1 MKKNKTYFT
10 TGEFAKL
17 FGIKKQTLFHYDQ
30 CGIFKPDVIG
40 ENGYR
45 YYSYSQPETFAI
57 IAMLRELGVSIHE
70 IKEHMDHRSPEAL
83 IQLLESKKATIDE
96 RIAALTWAKGYIDKK
111 IQETEEG
118 LRAPVGK
125 IIIEKAPDEYF
136 ITTEYRGADD
146 ERAVAEALGKHFA
159 FCQSLGLYSAYP
171 IGAAIPR
178 DSVTAD
184 GYQYSE
190 FYTYVHPS
198 ELADVDSKQ
207 VSLSG
212 GGTFLVLYDA
222 HGYENIH
229 ANCLKLLAYAK
240 EHHLKLDNYFYE
252 DVILDDLSTEGYNN
266 YLVKLSIAILS

>member
-1 MKKNKTYFT
+1 M
-10 TGEFAKL
+10 
-17 FGIKKQTLFHYDQ
+17 
-30 CGIFKPDVIG
+30 
-40 ENGYR
+40 
-45 YYSYSQPETFAI
+45 
-57 IAMLRELGVSIHE
+57 
-70 IKEHMDHRSPEAL
+70 
-83 IQLLESKKATIDE
+83 
-96 RIAALTWAKGYIDKK
+96 
-111 IQETEEG
+111 
-118 LRAPVGK
+118 
-125 IIIEKAPDEYF
+125 
-136 ITTEYRGADD
+136 
-146 ERAVAEALGKHFA
+146 GKHFA